1 VAENGRATVHSLRH
15 TFASL
20 LLQNGGTL
28 PEIQQAIG
36 HTTLNMTRRY
46 AHLETKASAAKLAR
60 ILTAT
65 TASLTVP

>member
-1 VAENGRATVHSLRH
+1 
-15 TFASL
+15 
-20 LLQNGGTL
+20 LQNGGTL